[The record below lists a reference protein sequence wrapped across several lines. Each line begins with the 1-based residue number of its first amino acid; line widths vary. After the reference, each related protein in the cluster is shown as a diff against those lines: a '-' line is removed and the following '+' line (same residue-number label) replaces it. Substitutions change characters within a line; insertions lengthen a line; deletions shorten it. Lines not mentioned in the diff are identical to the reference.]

1 MSVTNIVP
9 EIKDKLVEHLNE
21 MLSAENAAVDRL
33 DSRIQECLLPEGK
46 QQLQHHQDE
55 TRAHQERLRR
65 IITDLGGSPTDS
77 KADLPTLRL
86 PTGMVAKKTLTDM
99 AKTITGGGGDTNP
112 MPEELE
118 LMHTKEDYGIEH
130 VEIIAYRTL
139 IQLCERLGVSNAIP
153 LLQQSMQEEQ
163 SMAKWIET
171 NIPIT
176 FDKVWPRI
184 EAALTGRSKE
194 ETRPP
199 VKNLLRL
206 YDSPKY
212 VLDPNTISD
221 QNELMCEGTS
231 VKT

>member
-1 MSVTNIVP
+1 MSTTNNIAP
-9 EIKDKLVEHLNE
+9 EIKDKIVEHLNE

-33 DSRIQECLLPEGK
+33 DWRIQECLLSEGK

-55 TRAHQERLRR
+55 TRQHQERLRQ

-86 PTGMVAKKTLTDM
+86 PTGMLAKKTLTDV
-99 AKTITGGGGDTNP
+99 AKSITGGGGGDTNP

-139 IQLCERLGVSNAIP
+139 IHLFERLGVSNAIP
-153 LLQQSMQEEQ
+153 LLKQSMQEEE
-163 SMAKWIET
+163 SMANWIET
-171 NIPIT
+171 NLPMTLGMI
-176 FDKVWPRI
+176 WPRI

-194 ETRPP
+194 QT
-199 VKNLLRL
+199 
-206 YDSPKY
+206 SP
-212 VLDPNTISD
+212 
-221 QNELMCEGTS
+221 TS
-231 VKT
+231 EKAATV

>member
-99 AKTITGGGGDTNP
+99 AKTITGGGGGDTNP

-194 ETRPP
+194 ETRPTGEKP
-199 VKNLLRL
+199 TTTV
-206 YDSPKY
+206 
-212 VLDPNTISD
+212 
-221 QNELMCEGTS
+221 
-231 VKT
+231 

>member
-1 MSVTNIVP
+1 MSSTNVTP

-21 MLSAENAAVDRL
+21 MLSTENAAVDRL

-55 TRAHQERLRR
+55 TRQHQERLRQ

-86 PTGMVAKKTLTDM
+86 PTGMMAKKTLTDV
-99 AKTITGGGGDTNP
+99 AKSITGGGGGDKNP
-112 MPEELE
+112 MREELE

-139 IQLCERLGVSNAIP
+139 IQLCERLGISNTIP

-171 NIPIT
+171 NIPMT
-176 FDKVWPRI
+176 FDKLWPRV
-184 EAALTGRSKE
+184 EAALTGSSKE
-194 ETRPP
+194 EASSASGKAMTA
-199 VKNLLRL
+199 
-206 YDSPKY
+206 
-212 VLDPNTISD
+212 
-221 QNELMCEGTS
+221 
-231 VKT
+231 

>member
-1 MSVTNIVP
+1 
-9 EIKDKLVEHLNE
+9 

-55 TRAHQERLRR
+55 TRQHQERLRQ

-86 PTGMVAKKTLTDM
+86 PTGMLAKKTLTDM
-99 AKTITGGGGDTNP
+99 AKSITGGGGGDTNP

-139 IQLCERLGVSNAIP
+139 IQLCERLGISNAIP

-163 SMAKWIET
+163 TMAKWIET
-171 NIPIT
+171 NIPMT
-176 FDKVWPRI
+176 FDKIWPRI

-194 ETRPP
+194 QT
-199 VKNLLRL
+199 
-206 YDSPKY
+206 SPTGEKATTT
-212 VLDPNTISD
+212 V
-221 QNELMCEGTS
+221 
-231 VKT
+231 

>member
-1 MSVTNIVP
+1 MSSTNISS

-55 TRAHQERLRR
+55 TRQHQERLSR

-86 PTGMVAKKTLTDM
+86 PTGMMAKKTLTDV
-99 AKTITGGGGDTNP
+99 AKSITGGGEGDKNP
-112 MPEELE
+112 MREELE

-139 IQLCERLGVSNAIP
+139 IQLCERLGISNAIP

-163 SMAKWIET
+163 SMANWIET
-171 NIPIT
+171 NLPMT
-176 FDKVWPRI
+176 FDKLWPRI

-194 ETRPP
+194 AA
-199 VKNLLRL
+199 
-206 YDSPKY
+206 S
-212 VLDPNTISD
+212 
-221 QNELMCEGTS
+221 S
-231 VKT
+231 VSR

>member
-1 MSVTNIVP
+1 MSTSNISP
-9 EIKDKLVEHLNE
+9 KIKDKLVEHLNE

-33 DSRIQECLLPEGK
+33 DSRIEECLLQEGK
-46 QQLQHHQDE
+46 EQLKHHKSDTLE
-55 TRAHQERLRR
+55 HQERLRQ

-86 PTGMVAKKTLTDM
+86 PTGMLAKKTLTGM
-99 AKTITGGGGDTNP
+99 AKSITGGGGEDTNP

-139 IQLCERLGVSNAIP
+139 IHLCERLGISNAIP

-171 NIPIT
+171 NIPMK
-176 FDKVWPRI
+176 FDNIWPRI
-184 EAALTGRSKE
+184 ESALTGRSKE
-194 ETRPP
+194 QT
-199 VKNLLRL
+199 
-206 YDSPKY
+206 SPADKRTTMT
-212 VLDPNTISD
+212 V
-221 QNELMCEGTS
+221 
-231 VKT
+231 